1 MFRFIGR
8 HFKNLWRSVT
18 NALNGIMDG
27 NEHNDPALKEASINR
42 LIGLLLTR
50 LFLWGIPGIYF
61 SIRGLLGGYLKF
73 IMVIY
78 GVGALLAWGTEDEL
92 RPSKPIQ
99 SQPAE
104 GIEEVRARAEK
115 TYPIMKQAA
124 YLLFTDLCRYLSGLV
139 APFSLSAVTA
149 PVNFD
154 ITASLV
160 TKFHFVIAKGQCDA
174 PTVTVK
180 EILDNLIFQHLKAQD
195 LPISVPAI
203 YTAADGSTWPGL
215 VVDGVYDLGNQ
226 YRVDFVITNEA
237 EVAALKAK
245 GLSWSGDDDTDA
257 TPHDPD
263 FD

>member
-1 MFRFIGR
+1 MNTWI
-8 HFKNLWRSVT
+8 
-18 NALNGIMDG
+18 AI
-27 NEHNDPALKEASINR
+27 A
-42 LIGLLLTR
+42 
-50 LFLWGIPGIYF
+50 
-61 SIRGLLGGYLKF
+61 
-73 IMVIY
+73 
-78 GVGALLAWGTEDEL
+78 ALLATPMESQWKKCGKSVENRDPLGVGGHIFLLVVYILALTAAAL
-92 RPSKPIQ
+92 GLVVLICKFWAYLIIPAGIVWLICYYAKKKPQ
-99 SQPAE
+99 AVPVPASQPTE
-104 GIEEVRARAEK
+104 GVEEVRARAEK

-160 TKFHFVIAKGQCDA
+160 TKFHFVIAKGQSDA

-195 LPISVPAI
+195 LPISIPAI

-226 YRVDFVITNEA
+226 YRVDLVITNEA